1 MLYACAYGLPDALQ
15 FVFDSGN
22 APDLN
27 TALPDT
33 NEQGLSPLAVA
44 SLGPSLPCCELLISH
59 GANVNWTNHLGTYK
73 CPY

>member
-15 FVFDSGN
+15 LVFNSGN

-44 SLGPSLPCCELLISH
+44 SLGPSLPCCELLIGH
-59 GANVNWTNHLGTYK
+59 GANVNQTNHLGTYK